1 MPDLLQS
8 GAAWLDR
15 VRRANLAHTVT
26 YLRGDQSV
34 DVPATVGRT
43 DFEAV
48 DAYGAVER
56 TESRDFLILAAD
68 LVLSGAAVLPE
79 PGDRIREVQNGKTY
93 VYEVMAPAKEPCWK
107 WSDPYRRTLRI
118 HTKEVATE

>member
-1 MPDLLQS
+1 
-8 GAAWLDR
+8 

>member
-1 MPDLLQS
+1 VADLLQQAS
-8 GAAWLDR
+8 AWLDR

>member
-1 MPDLLQS
+1 MADLLQQAS
-8 GAAWLDR
+8 AWLDR

-48 DAYGAVER
+48 DTYGVVER
-56 TESRDFLILAAD
+56 TESRDFLVLAAG
-68 LVLSGAAVLPE
+68 LVLTGAAVLPE
-79 PGDRIREVQNGKTY
+79 PGDRIREVQDGKTY
-93 VYEVMAPAKEPCWK
+93 VYEVMAPAKEPYWK

>member
-1 MPDLLQS
+1 VADLLQQAS
-8 GAAWLDR
+8 AWLDR
-15 VRRANLAHTVT
+15 VRKTNLARTVT
-26 YLRGDQSV
+26 YGRGEQSV
-34 DVPATVGRT
+34 EVQATVGRT

-56 TESRDFLILAAD
+56 TESRDFLVLAAD
-68 LVLSGAAVLPE
+68 LVLAGTAVLPE
-79 PGDRIREVQNGKTY
+79 PGDRVREVQDGKTY

-118 HTKEVATE
+118 HTKEVAIE

>member
-1 MPDLLQS
+1 MADLLQQAS
-8 GAAWLDR
+8 AWLDR
-15 VRRANLAHTVT
+15 VRRASLAHTVT
-26 YLRGDQSV
+26 YERGEDTV
-34 DVPATVGRT
+34 DIPATVGRT

-48 DAYGAVER
+48 DTYGVVER
-56 TESRDFLILAAD
+56 TESRDFLVLAAG
-68 LVLSGAAVLPE
+68 LVLTGAAVLPE
-79 PGDRIREVQNGKTY
+79 PGDRIREVQDGKTY